1 MTKKVN
7 KAVISKRL
15 TRNEGVNLYYVT
27 RDIKSGILSTDGMAA
42 YIIA

>member
-7 KAVISKRL
+7 NNVNPKML